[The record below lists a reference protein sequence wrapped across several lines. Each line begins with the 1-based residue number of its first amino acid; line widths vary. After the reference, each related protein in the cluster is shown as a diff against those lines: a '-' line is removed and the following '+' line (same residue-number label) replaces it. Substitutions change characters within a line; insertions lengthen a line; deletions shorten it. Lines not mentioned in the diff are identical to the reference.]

1 MSIDIYRRNDSRNRL
16 FEISEG
22 LYKILSQS
30 VLNEFE
36 RKTGVFIDEY
46 GKSRLTYQHSA
57 ILLFLLKESIINNKI
72 SPKPLTEIMR
82 FLGQMIETETDVDL
96 IGD

>member
-1 MSIDIYRRNDSRNRL
+1 MSIDIYRRNDTKNRL
-16 FEISEG
+16 FGISED
-22 LYKILSQS
+22 LYEILSKA

-36 RKTGVFIDEY
+36 RRTGVFIDEY
-46 GKSRLTYQHSA
+46 GKSRLTYQHAA

-82 FLGQMIETETDVDL
+82 FLEQMIETETDVDL
-96 IGD
+96 HGD